1 MDVSWLTRLKQRMPT
16 GYRDL
21 AKVLGGTLVRNFLRG
36 LFKLIV
42 AGFLAPQALG
52 ILRSVLS
59 FFRILCSFADLGLNY
74 TLITFISRLRGS
86 RDAIEQ
92 QRLLRLVLTL
102 KIVMATLF
110 LAVGNLLAGQI
121 TSVIFSDP
129 SLTIYI
135 RLVFLA
141 VGGQLLWGYISSYLS
156 AHQQFGRLGYFL
168 VTMPALMLLCG
179 VALIVVER
187 FSLSTSLMIY
197 LFAPALTALIWL
209 PALGRHLGRWSS
221 GWSGDMLRRV
231 LRFSGWV
238 YLESV
243 ASTTRN
249 NINPLLLKNA
259 TLSGSLAAGELNAGL
274 YSFGSDLANE
284 IAIFSKS
291 LLTVLLPKASSKSTP
306 AELRRFVNKAHRHLL
321 LLLVPLALLGFA
333 AKPFILMLG
342 TIKTSYLE
350 YLPSLGVFAVLY
362 AGALFSVA
370 SVPIRTVL
378 YSLERP
384 QVIVRIEL
392 ITMVILVLGC
402 VIIIPV
408 YGSIGAAVMVFIQR
422 VLGFLMLIS
431 WGGVILRRAEAEAI

>member
-1 MDVSWLTRLKQRMPT
+1 MV
-16 GYRDL
+16 
-21 AKVLGGTLVRNFLRG
+21 
-36 LFKLIV
+36 
-42 AGFLAPQALG
+42 
-52 ILRSVLS
+52 
-59 FFRILCSFADLGLNY
+59 
-74 TLITFISRLRGS
+74 
-86 RDAIEQ
+86 
-92 QRLLRLVLTL
+92 
-102 KIVMATLF
+102 
-110 LAVGNLLAGQI
+110 
-121 TSVIFSDP
+121 
-129 SLTIYI
+129 
-135 RLVFLA
+135 
-141 VGGQLLWGYISSYLS
+141 
-156 AHQQFGRLGYFL
+156 
-168 VTMPALMLLCG
+168 
-179 VALIVVER
+179 
-187 FSLSTSLMIY
+187 
-197 LFAPALTALIWL
+197 
-209 PALGRHLGRWSS
+209 
-221 GWSGDMLRRV
+221 RRV

-259 TLSGSLAAGELNAGL
+259 TLSGSVAAGELNAGL

-333 AKPFILMLG
+333 AKPFIMVLG
-342 TIKTSYLE
+342 AIKASYLA
-350 YLPSLGVFAVLY
+350 YLPSLSVFAILY

-384 QVIVRIEL
+384 QVIVRIEM
-392 ITMVILVLGC
+392 ITIVILVLGC

-408 YGSIGAAVMVFIQR
+408 YGSIGAAVMVCIQR

-431 WGGVILRRAEAEAI
+431 WGGLILRRAEAEAV